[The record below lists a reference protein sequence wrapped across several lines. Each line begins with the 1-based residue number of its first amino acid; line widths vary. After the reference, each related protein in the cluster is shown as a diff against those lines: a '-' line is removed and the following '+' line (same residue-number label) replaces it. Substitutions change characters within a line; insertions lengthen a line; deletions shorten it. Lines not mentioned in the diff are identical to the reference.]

1 MKVLSRWTTI
11 AINRSPK
18 KVKSENN
25 VTTTFL
31 PLDKLTT
38 LIIVYKLQQVFDS
51 REMPYQHLIFKTR
64 SKKN

>member
-25 VTTTFL
+25 VTTPFL

-51 REMPYQHLIFKTR
+51 REMPY
-64 SKKN
+64 

>member
-25 VTTTFL
+25 VTTPFL

-38 LIIVYKLQQVFDS
+38 IIVYKLQQVFDS
-51 REMPYQHLIFKTR
+51 REMPY
-64 SKKN
+64 